1 MPTRADTMRFRFKPL
16 IAALALSVA
25 GAACA
30 TDLIEVYELARQ
42 NDPSLAAA
50 EAQSLASGEV
60 VPLARAALLPQIN
73 GGIGV
78 TERRSDN
85 DYADGSSG
93 DTKSRSRTW
102 DIRLDQSIFNW
113 GNYTNLGAARAQR
126 AQAQAEYEAAVDSLI
141 LRVAEAYFNV
151 LTAEDALA
159 FAEAEERAVGR
170 QLEQAE
176 QRFEVGLTAVTDV
189 HEARA
194 RHDAARAAVINARFA
209 LDDAREALTEI
220 TGVEPGELMALRL
233 NIPLEYPQPNSLE
246 EWEAIAVD
254 ASPALAARRFALEA
268 AEKNIG
274 TARAGHLPS
283 LGLSVVH
290 SDSHRLSGN
299 TLLPSTVLDGR
310 DTTIGLSL
318 NVPIFAGFATQAR
331 VRQAVYQRDA
341 AQDLLEAQRRLL
353 QRQTR
358 NDFRA
363 IGAGI
368 SSVEA
373 RRQALLSAQS
383 ALEATQAGFEVGT
396 RTIVDV
402 LLSQQLLFQ
411 AQRDYS
417 NARHQYILS
426 GLRLKHT
433 AGIIDYGDLQAVN
446 ALLTHER
453 LTPEEIGARVA
464 AEAEDGDNR

>member
-1 MPTRADTMRFRFKPL
+1 MRFRHKPL

-25 GAACA
+25 GAASA
-30 TDLIEVYELARQ
+30 ADLIEVYDLARQ

-50 EAQSLASGEV
+50 EAQSLALGQV
-60 VPLARAALLPQIN
+60 VPIARAALLPQVSGN
-73 GGIGV
+73 IGV
-78 TERRSDN
+78 TERRNSSD
-85 DYADGSSG
+85 YGDGSSDSVDG
-93 DTKSRSRTW
+93 RSRTW
-102 DIRLDQSIFNW
+102 NLRLDQSLFDW

-126 AQAQAEYEAAVDSLI
+126 AQAQADYEAAVDGLL
-141 LRVAEAYFNV
+141 LRVSETYFSV

-194 RHDAARAAVINARFA
+194 RHDSARAAVINARFA
-209 LDDAREALTEI
+209 LDDAREALAEI
-220 TGVEPGELMALRL
+220 TGTAHGELKALRL
-233 NIPLEYPQPNSLE
+233 NIPLDGPQPDSLL
-246 EWEAIAVD
+246 EWEEAAVQ
-254 ASPALAARRFALEA
+254 ASPALASRRFALEVA
-268 AEKNIG
+268 QKNIG
-274 TARAGHLPS
+274 TARSAHLPS
-283 LGLSVVH
+283 LGGTVTYG
-290 SDSHRLSGN
+290 DTHRMSGS
-299 TLLPSTVLDGR
+299 LPVTPNTVLDGR
-310 DTTIGLSL
+310 DTVIGVTLS
-318 NVPIFAGFATQAR
+318 VPIFAGFATQAR

-341 AQDLLEAQRRLL
+341 AEDLLEAQRRLL

-417 NARHQYILS
+417 NARHQFILS

-433 AGIIDYGDLQAVN
+433 AGVIDYDDLAAVN
-446 ALLTHER
+446 ALLTSER
-453 LTPEEIGARVA
+453 LSPEEIGARVA
-464 AEAEDGDNR
+464 AEANDSGNR

>member
-1 MPTRADTMRFRFKPL
+1 MRLRYTPL
-16 IAALALSVA
+16 IAALALSAA
-25 GAACA
+25 GAASA
-30 TDLIEVYELARQ
+30 TDLIEVYGLARQ

-50 EAQSLASGEV
+50 EAQSLALGQI
-60 VPLARAALLPQIN
+60 VPIARSALLPQVN
-73 GGIGV
+73 GSVGV
-78 TERRSDN
+78 TERRNDSDFG
-85 DYADGSSG
+85 DGSS
-93 DTKSRSRTW
+93 DDSDSRSRTW
-102 DIRLDQSIFNW
+102 SVRLDQSIFDW
-113 GNYTNLGAARAQR
+113 GNYTNLGAARATK
-126 AQAQAEYEAAVDSLI
+126 AQAQADYEAAADGLL
-141 LRVAEAYFNV
+141 LRVAETYFAV

-220 TGVEPGELMALRL
+220 TGEQHGELMGLRL
-233 NIPLEYPQPNSLE
+233 NIPLDGPQPASLD
-246 EWEAIAVD
+246 EWESAAVQ
-254 ASPALAARRFALEA
+254 ASPALASRRFALEA
-268 AEKNIG
+268 AQKNIG
-274 TARAGHLPS
+274 TARSAHLPT
-283 LGLSVVH
+283 LGASVTY
-290 SDSHRLSGN
+290 SDTHRMSGSAPITPN
-299 TLLPSTVLDGR
+299 TVLDGR
-310 DTTIGLSL
+310 DTVIGLSV

-341 AQDLLEAQRRLL
+341 AEDLLEAQRRLL

-417 NARHQYILS
+417 NARHQFILS
-426 GLRLKHT
+426 GLRLKYT
-433 AGIIDYGDLQAVN
+433 AGLIDIADLQGVN
-446 ALLTHER
+446 ALLTTER
-453 LTPEEIGARVA
+453 LSPEEIGARVA
-464 AEAEDGDNR
+464 AEANDSGNR